1 MWCMTFMKSGSGIVR
16 PQTLTLSLSLLLA
29 QIWSSLLRDELFPSV
44 APPQHYSLSLS
55 SPGVLLKS

>member
-1 MWCMTFMKSGSGIVR
+1 MWCMTFMTSGSGIVR
-16 PQTLTLSLSLLLA
+16 PQTLTLSLALLA

-55 SPGVLLKS
+55 SPGVLLRS